1 MERIIDIVKVST
13 ISLTGVIGSMMDY
26 SRLIDINDLA
36 QSFLQTFIAIVTLI
50 YILRKL
56 INQTFEREKD
66 ESQS

>member
-1 MERIIDIVKVST
+1 MERIVDIVKVST
-13 ISLTGVIGSMMDY
+13 ISLIGVIGSMMDY

-56 INQTFEREKD
+56 INQTFEKEID